1 MPVGTSK
8 ARTFEKQSF
17 SSAHFLEVPLIH
29 YNAIQC
35 IYYNTLS
42 NINQFNQT
50 LNKINSFNGALAVVK
65 TVGDGLS
72 TIGDSLIYS
81 ISTAVSK
88 IFGKF
93 KGKYEE
99 DEDYE

>member
-1 MPVGTSK
+1 M
-8 ARTFEKQSF
+8 E
-17 SSAHFLEVPLIH
+17 FLVNILLPCILYVVAIILLI
-29 YNAIQC
+29 IL
-35 IYYNTLS
+35 IIIGIRFIKILDKVDRVVDDVED
-42 NINQFNQT
+42 
-50 LNKINSFNGALAVVK
+50 KINSFNGALAVVK